1 VKVLV
6 AYASRYGATEEIA
19 DRIAATLLRD
29 GFEVTTKQV
38 QDARGLAS
46 YHAFVIG
53 SAAYYF
59 HWLRRAT
66 AFVRRNH
73 KILAERP
80 VWLFSSGPL
89 GEDAKDDQGRDK
101 REATVPQEI
110 AQLYAIIH
118 PRGHRVFFGALD
130 PSRLGLTHRFI
141 FKMIA
146 KRDGALLPEGDF
158 RDWNDIE
165 RWAHSIAADL
175 KSPTDRHIRDSV
187 VAA

>member
-1 VKVLV
+1 MRLLIV
-6 AYASRYGATEEIA
+6 YASRYGATEEIA
-19 DRIAATLLRD
+19 DRISATLSQHGL
-29 GFEVTTKQV
+29 EITAKQV
-38 QDARGLAS
+38 QDARDLAS
-46 YHAFVIG
+46 YRAFVVG
-53 SAAYYF
+53 SATYYS

-73 KILAERP
+73 TILAQRP

-89 GEDAKDDQGRDK
+89 GEDRKDDQGRDK

-110 AQLYAIIH
+110 AEFNATIH

-130 PSRLGLTHRFI
+130 PSRLGLTHSLI
-141 FKMIA
+141 FRMIG
-146 KRDGALLPEGDF
+146 KRDAALLPEGDF

-165 RWAHSIAADL
+165 RWAHSIAAEL
-175 KSPTDRHIRDSV
+175 KSPTDRQVRDSV